1 MARSLAYL
9 AATLV
14 YTGVWLALALAFST
28 LIRAPAT
35 SALAALSV
43 WLIFSIFW
51 SMISPFVASAL
62 SPVDPYDPVSIVH
75 AYETGLAVARI
86 SPATLYGEVATM
98 LLDPSSRSVGPLFMS
113 QMQGAL
119 VGAPLPTLQSILIVW
134 PQISGLFAGMMLL
147 FTGAYFVFQR
157 QEVRA

>member
-1 MARSLAYL
+1 
-9 AATLV
+9 
-14 YTGVWLALALAFST
+14 
-28 LIRAPAT
+28 
-35 SALAALSV
+35 
-43 WLIFSIFW
+43 
-51 SMISPFVASAL
+51 MISPFVASAL